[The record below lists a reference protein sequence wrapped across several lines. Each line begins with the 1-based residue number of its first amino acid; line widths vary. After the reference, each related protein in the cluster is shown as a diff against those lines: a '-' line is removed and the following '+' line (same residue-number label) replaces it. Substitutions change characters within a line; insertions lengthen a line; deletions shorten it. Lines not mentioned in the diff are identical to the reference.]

1 MSNSNNLILPFDAFV
16 RSFKQNKDVAN
27 SFLIGAGTSITS
39 GIQSAADCIWEWKK
53 DIYCSNNNDAN
64 KSIQN
69 YKVETVQKIIQEWLD
84 RQGCYPQL
92 GDENEYSF
100 YAEKAYPIE
109 GDRIKYFT
117 GPYL

>member
-39 GIQSAADCIWEWKK
+39 GIQSAADCVWEWKK
-53 DIYCSNNNDAN
+53 DIYCSNNVDAS

-69 YKVETVQKIIQEWLD
+69 YKIETVQKIIQEWLD
-84 RQGCYPQL
+84 KQGCYPKI
-92 GDENEYSF
+92 GDENE
-100 YAEKAYPIE
+100 
-109 GDRIKYFT
+109 T
-117 GPYL
+117 Q